1 MEERIMKYLLQWE
14 MRPEDMDKVIPLFK
28 KMAELRGTKDYPK
41 AIGPVYNFHGEMS
54 GFTLYEVDD
63 PKQMTNMYFHYHP
76 LLKMSWKPIEETNNT
91 VAAYLSRKK

>member
-1 MEERIMKYLLQWE
+1 MC
-14 MRPEDMDKVIPLFK
+14 PEDMDKVIPLFK

-41 AIGPVYNFHGEMS
+41 AIGPVYNFYGEMS

-76 LLKMSWKPIEETNNT
+76 LLKMSWKPIEETNET
-91 VAAYLSRKK
+91 VAIYLSRKK